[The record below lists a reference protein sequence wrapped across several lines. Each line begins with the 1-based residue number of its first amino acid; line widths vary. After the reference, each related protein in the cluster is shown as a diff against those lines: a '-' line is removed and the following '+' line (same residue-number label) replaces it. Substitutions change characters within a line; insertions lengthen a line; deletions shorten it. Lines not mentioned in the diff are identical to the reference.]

1 MATKTLSFQK
11 RARSLFGGWES
22 DYTTSTGSDLL
33 DEEIYAISY
42 KFSPYKGSDVQTINS
57 FAFTAVLGG
66 DWAQECTYDLF
77 LYTKDPAGYDSQ
89 PTNYIDHT
97 SGSTRVYDPSTG
109 RYVLR
114 QYFSW
119 DITKSVNSYS
129 KFYILIMVKYGSGQV
144 TLNHG
149 SSSIVETYTA
159 KALPQIAFGTIS
171 ADASGMKIPIVN
183 GSNYTL
189 TCVITAGNDTTSGNN
204 AELYRGT
211 SSSGRFD
218 VPINAVQWFNAAGIT
233 NSLSIPLTIKV
244 TGNSPNALN
253 SSGTYQENRQASIDS
268 MKPVV
273 SSISTQIQQ
282 AAGAASQLY
291 PNTYIAGYSKCK
303 VTAVI
308 TRPTLATISTVYLS
322 YPGGR
327 TVTMTE
333 DDPINS
339 PGTYSGTTFSALAK
353 DTEFTVSVTDERGLR
368 NTDTAQVTGVV
379 PYVLPSVSID
389 PANTYRCNSEGVKTN
404 GGNHYKIKVTAQIN
418 TSLPNNAITELTV
431 GLKGAPAVER
441 HTITDGTTSDTLP
454 PASAGNTG
462 TLPDPKKAYVLT
474 IIIQDRISGQVVREY
489 TLKGMQRDMVL
500 AHHGGVTQLGV
511 GTTPEE
517 ENQNSVELPKDGVFL
532 LGGIPAQAFN
542 IPYSDSTDGS
552 SFGKDFLSVNYE
564 ERTAA
569 TNASAYFFIIPDAM
583 KDYVNYPVMS
593 YDGHDDFYK
602 DYGWVGFRTVS
613 ILNEYT
619 ALVQVIEFLPMPG
632 RIWINAHVQTT
643 TGQLWSGWKYHPPTV
658 IT

>member
-1 MATKTLSFQK
+1 MATRTLSFQK
-11 RARSLFGGWES
+11 RARNPFSTPAWES
-22 DYTTSTGSDLL
+22 SYTSSTGTDLL
-33 DEEIYAISY
+33 GAEYYAISY
-42 KFSPYKGSDVQTINS
+42 QFSPYNGSDVQSVTNIV
-57 FAFTAVLGG
+57 FKAVLGG
-66 DWAQECTYDLF
+66 DWAQSCTYN
-77 LYTKDPAGYDSQ
+77 LYLYSKDPAGYSSQ
-89 PTNYIDHT
+89 PTTNLLTST
-97 SGSTRVYDPSTG
+97 SG
-109 RYVLR
+109 
-114 QYFSW
+114 
-119 DITKSVNSYS
+119 TKGSDKNVIQWTISGSYASYS
-129 KFYILIMVKYGSGQV
+129 TLYVLIMVDYGSGQV

-149 SSSIVETYTA
+149 SSSFVETYTA

-171 ADASGMKIPIVN
+171 TDASGMKIHIVN

-189 TCVITAGNDTTSGNN
+189 TCVITAGNNTTPGNN

-211 SSSGRFD
+211 SSSGQFD

-253 SSGTYQENRQASIDS
+253 GSGTYQENRQASIDS

-404 GGNHYKIKVTAQIN
+404 GGNHYKIKVTAKIN
-418 TSLPNNAITELTV
+418 ANLPNNAITELTV
-431 GLKGAPAVER
+431 GLKGAPAAER
-441 HTITDGTTSDTLP
+441 YDITNGTTS
-454 PASAGNTG
+454 SAFG
-462 TLPDPKKAYVLT
+462 TLSDPKKAYVLT

-542 IPYSDSTDGS
+542 IPYSDDTDGS
-552 SFGKDFLSVNYE
+552 SFGKDFLRVDYD
-564 ERTAA
+564 ERTAP
-569 TNASAYFFIIPDAM
+569 TNASTYFFIIPDAM
-583 KDYVNYPVMS
+583 ENYVNYPVMS
-593 YDGHDDFYK
+593 YDGHDDYYK
-602 DYGWVGFRTVS
+602 DCGWVGFRTVS
-613 ILNEYT
+613 ILGKDL
-619 ALVQVIEFLPMPG
+619 ALVQIIEFMPIPG
-632 RIWINAHVQTT
+632 RIWINAHVKTLT
-643 TGQLWSGWKYHPPTV
+643 ENKWVGWKYHPPTV
-658 IT
+658 I